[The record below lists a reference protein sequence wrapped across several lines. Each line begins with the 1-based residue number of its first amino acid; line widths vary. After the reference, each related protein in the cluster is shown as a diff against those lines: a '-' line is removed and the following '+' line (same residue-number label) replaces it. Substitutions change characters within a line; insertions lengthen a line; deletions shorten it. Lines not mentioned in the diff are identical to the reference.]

1 MNTKS
6 LIVLVM
12 FAALVSIG
20 YAQDAVP
27 EENIW
32 ADAPA
37 PAMAPQPRQ
46 LTPER
51 IEQFLDRLEQRDPE
65 KAKQLR
71 QLQIDD
77 TKAFE
82 QEIRQITKNVRLG
95 MMDRKMD
102 DANNP
107 DRRGKMRHEFNREG
121 QDGPAAGMHPMGA
134 KDGGRG
140 DEFRERI
147 MEHKQEFENWLKTN
161 HPEEAV
167 ELEKLQGGDQ
177 QAYRQKLMETMRKY
191 GQIFRAEKENPEL
204 ATVMKKD
211 MQLKDQSIELVDKIN
226 AAADT
231 AEKEK
236 LTAQL
241 QQVISERFD
250 LIVKRKHLQV
260 QDMEKKL
267 AELQAKVAEKKT
279 SLTELEAKKEAEVKA
294 RMEELLSKQ
303 EKINWD

>member
-1 MNTKS
+1 MRTKS
-6 LIVLVM
+6 LIMLVM

-20 YAQDAVP
+20 YAKDAVP
-27 EENIW
+27 QENIW
-32 ADAPA
+32 AEAPA
-37 PAMAPQPRQ
+37 PAIAPPPRQ
-46 LTPER
+46 LTPEQIENILDR
-51 IEQFLDRLEQRDPE
+51 IEQRNPE
-65 KAKQLR
+65 KAQQLR
-71 QLQIDD
+71 QMQTDD
-77 TKAFE
+77 PAAFE
-82 QEIRQITKNVRLG
+82 REINQMGEKFRAAMRDRQSGDMDKGQMKPQGNRPEG
-95 MMDRKMD
+95 MPGNFD
-102 DANNP
+102 DMEKAP
-107 DRRGKMRHEFNREG
+107 
-121 QDGPAAGMHPMGA
+121 
-134 KDGGRG
+134 KDGQQGK
-140 DEFRERI
+140 FHERI
-147 MEHKQEFENWLKTN
+147 MEHKQEFEDWLKTN

-167 ELEKLQGGDQ
+167 ELEKLQDENQ

-211 MQLKDQSIELVDKIN
+211 MELKDQSRELVDKIN
-226 AAADT
+226 TATDT

-267 AELQAKVAEKKT
+267 TELQAKVAEKKA
-279 SLTELEAKKEAEVKA
+279 SLTELEAKKEAEVKT
-294 RMEELLSKQ
+294 RMEELLVKQ